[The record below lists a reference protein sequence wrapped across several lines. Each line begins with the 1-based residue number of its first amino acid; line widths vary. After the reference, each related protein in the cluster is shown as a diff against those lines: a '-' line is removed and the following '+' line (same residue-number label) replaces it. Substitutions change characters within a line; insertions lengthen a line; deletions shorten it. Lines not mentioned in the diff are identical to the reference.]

1 MVALAP
7 RPEGAGHNDTVEEVM
22 SERKS
27 TKEEDTVTETEKKAT
42 DGIGLEEIVTQRVEE
57 CERALNNIRVGVST
71 WRATGDALGV
81 GQAIELLSALT
92 AGLEHVKGVI
102 IQRQVADELA
112 ENVRRVQDAA
122 RKRTG
127 GIGGFGG
134 GGYGFGG
141 IGS

>member
-1 MVALAP
+1 
-7 RPEGAGHNDTVEEVM
+7 M